1 MLSVLGLNFKK
12 ASVSLREKMA
22 IAKTALAD
30 KLNIFYNTPGVR
42 ECVMLSTCNRFE
54 LYLVLESLEDI
65 KNIHKILKNDFD
77 ISDHDIKT
85 HFYFYESEKT
95 VEHIFEVASSL
106 DSMVIGESQILGQVK
121 AAYSL
126 SVENKTTSVVLNKLF
141 HQAIRAGKR
150 VRTETE
156 IGKNLV
162 SVSSVAVDLAKSVLG
177 DLDHKSVLLI
187 GAGEMA
193 ELAVNCLVANGA
205 RKVTVAS
212 RTLERAI
219 ALAEKYGADYAEMH
233 VIYEKI
239 AHADI
244 VISSTDAPHFVVEHA
259 GVASA
264 MAARPKER
272 PLVLIDIALPRDIDP
287 KTSDIAGVHLYNID
301 DLKNVIDKN
310 MILRGSEVKAIRKI
324 LDHESSQFMV
334 WLSKQSVMPFV
345 SRFRKHVEEIIKNE
359 IDKFSRKMP
368 DNEVMRKSIAAF
380 TEAVINRIT
389 STPIMKI
396 QKCGKRCHVES
407 CVRNVGCLFNLEGD
421 FNEESDESSRDAGE
435 ALDETRC
442 RHSVRHK

>member
-22 IAKTALAD
+22 IAKTALSD
-30 KLNIFYNTPGVR
+30 KLNVFYNTPGVR

-54 LYLVLESLEDI
+54 LYLVLESLDDV
-65 KNIHKILKNDFD
+65 KNIYRILKNDFD

-85 HFYFYESEKT
+85 HFYFHESEKT
-95 VEHIFEVASSL
+95 VEHIFEVTSSL

-121 AAYSL
+121 DAYAL

-141 HQAIRAGKR
+141 HQAIRVGKR

-156 IGKNLV
+156 IGRNVV
-162 SVSSVAVDLAKSVLG
+162 SVSSVAVDLAKKVLG

-212 RTLERAI
+212 RTLERAM
-219 ALAEKYGADYAEMH
+219 ALAEKYGADYSEMH
-233 VIYEKI
+233 AIYEKI
-239 AHADI
+239 SHADI
-244 VISSTDAPHFVVEHA
+244 VISSTGAPHYVVEYA
-259 GVASA
+259 GVIDAVA
-264 MAARPKER
+264 HRRKER
-272 PLVLIDIALPRDIDP
+272 PLVLIDIAVPRDIDP
-287 KTSDIAGVHLYNID
+287 KISEIDGVHVYNID

-310 MILRGSEVKAIRKI
+310 MLLRGTEIKTIRKI
-324 LDHESSQFMV
+324 LDQESSQFMV

-359 IDKFSRKMP
+359 IEKFSRKMP

-380 TEAVINRIT
+380 TEAVINRVT

-407 CVRNVGCLFNLEGD
+407 CIRNVGCLFNLEGD
-421 FNEESDESSRDAGE
+421 FNEEA
-435 ALDETRC
+435 DETRHGNEEPLDDSPYHHTA
-442 RHSVRHK
+442 RHR